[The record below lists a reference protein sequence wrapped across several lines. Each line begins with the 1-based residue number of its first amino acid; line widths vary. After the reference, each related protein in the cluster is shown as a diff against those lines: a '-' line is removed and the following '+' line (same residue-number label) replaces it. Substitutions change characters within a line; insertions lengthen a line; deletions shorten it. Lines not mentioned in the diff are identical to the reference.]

1 LNGAGERR
9 LTHVQRSKDDTVEL
23 DVSLASF
30 AFDSGR
36 VGAVEGAERTEVL
49 QLILPKIWFGY
60 DEVLKRGRLR
70 TPQKAKAGRRSYRG
84 YSLAQPDSYAF

>member
-60 DEVLKRGRLR
+60 DAVLKRGRLR
-70 TPQKAKAGRRSYRG
+70 RPQKAKARRRSYRG